1 MYAWFHRYLFY
12 TLFFCSTFAQVESL
26 CAENLSLSLWLQGG
40 ALDRRPVPMPGMPG
54 MPPALVAELLRERL
68 VPGKKLGDLAMK
80 HGNPM
85 EMHGKYGNGLWK

>member
-1 MYAWFHRYLFY
+1 
-12 TLFFCSTFAQVESL
+12 
-26 CAENLSLSLWLQGG
+26 
-40 ALDRRPVPMPGMPG
+40 
-54 MPPALVAELLRERL
+54 

>member
-1 MYAWFHRYLFY
+1 MISQIFILH
-12 TLFFCSTFAQVESL
+12 TFFCSTFAQVESL

-54 MPPALVAELLRERL
+54 MPQALVAELLRERL

-85 EMHGKYGNGLWK
+85 EMHGKYGNGL